1 MPQISYF
8 FGISIRMF
16 FDEHNPPHFHA
27 YYGEDDCSI
36 NIQTLT
42 IMDGILHPRAF
53 GLVIEWAIIHKE
65 ELMRNWKNMEENKSL
80 VKIEPLK

>member
-27 YYGEDDCSI
+27 HYGEYNCSI
-36 NIQTLT
+36 DIQTLA
-42 IMDGILHPRAF
+42 IMEGSLPPRAL

-65 ELMRNWKNMEENKSL
+65 GLMKNWKNMEENKSF